1 MMTWFSLGCFF
12 YMLMVYTLHTE
23 VAKGTVLEQS
33 ETIQELFHY
42 LEVLTL
48 TMWSFYPIIVFLGRA
63 QCHLISKHMEDAI
76 LCILDCLAKLGMEGL
91 VVVYIGF
98 LTSSSSSSSAGH

>member
-1 MMTWFSLGCFF
+1 
-12 YMLMVYTLHTE
+12 MVYTLHTE

-63 QCHLISKHMEDAI
+63 QCHLAV
-76 LCILDCLAKLGMEGL
+76 KLS
-91 VVVYIGF
+91 
-98 LTSSSSSSSAGH
+98 TANPTH